1 MKFGLLKSKIE
12 EYLTESYQNGTFN
25 DALFI
30 FNEMVTK
37 NKNISKLYLMYDEL
51 SKKKGLNEDV
61 ANQYLNESI
70 NIYENT
76 INKINKKTLDEIS
89 VWVSNIKT
97 KNKYEDI
104 DNVFSSDILQ
114 LENKIKSKRIIL
126 EGIKSNDSDTIQ
138 GVKKILPIKNMVN
151 VANKTINDYI
161 NSLSESEQ
169 KELKTLIKEDDKKLE
184 IKFEAIK
191 ETTLKRLEN
200 MKSQESDNDVINAIN
215 ETITKIQ
222 TEKYNKLNYVKLKSL
237 NENI

>member
-1 MKFGLLKSKIE
+1 
-12 EYLTESYQNGTFN
+12 
-25 DALFI
+25 
-30 FNEMVTK
+30 MVTK

-76 INKINKKTLDEIS
+76 INKINKKTLDEIR

-104 DNVFSSDILQ
+104 DNLFSSDILQ
-114 LENKIKSKRIIL
+114 LENKIKSKKIIL
-126 EGIKSNDSDTIQ
+126 EGIKSNESDTIQ

-200 MKSQESDNDVINAIN
+200 MKSQESDNDVINTIN

-222 TEKYNKLNYVKLKSL
+222 SEKYNKLNYVKLKSL

>member
-25 DALFI
+25 DGLFI